1 MVLEG
6 IVTKVRENF
15 KDMWD
20 FVLAI
25 VGNASA
31 SAIVETIRSWLPEQT
46 KALTDEALAAII
58 GFVMF
63 YWGDKLH
70 RRLVP
75 FGFGVFMA
83 GVGALASGYI
93 SGLFEMFKK
102 K

>member
-6 IVTKVRENF
+6 IVTKVRESVRDF
-15 KDMWD
+15 WD
-20 FVLAI
+20 FVLVV

-46 KALTDEALAAII
+46 KGLTDEALAAIV
-58 GFVMF
+58 GFLMF
-63 YWGDKLH
+63 YFGDKLH

-75 FGFGVFMA
+75 FGFGVFLA
-83 GVGALASGYI
+83 GVGALASGYV